1 MCVGFSLIKSKDT
14 GVHTKYLT
22 TPGPIHFYVQM
33 FIVCSQNW
41 RRSAPSDSESAF
53 VSSSLFFLS
62 QTSSLYLFHP
72 PLSIPSSLSPLSF
85 ISVLLSS
92 LISSPLCF
100 SPFLLLPFLF
110 TPVLRP
116 LSFFLAYLLPSLL
129 FPFLRFPFTLSFITS
144 TWNFLQFFSPSPQ
157 FSFFRSRVLFPLSI
171 HLKHLKKCATSILS
185 SISLYSVLTCL
196 FPLLHTCLVVC
207 LTLKHIH

>member
-22 TPGPIHFYVQM
+22 IPGPIHFYVQM

-92 LISSPLCF
+92 LISSPLFF
-100 SPFLLLPFLF
+100 SPFLLLPFHPCPLAPF
-110 TPVLRP
+110 FFPRLSPP
-116 LSFFLAYLLPSLL
+116 LSS
-129 FPFLRFPFTLSFITS
+129 
-144 TWNFLQFFSPSPQ
+144 
-157 FSFFRSRVLFPLSI
+157 FPLSPFSFHPVLYYI
-171 HLKHLKKCATSILS
+171 NLKLFTILFAFSTILFLPFKSIV
-185 SISLYSVLTCL
+185 SLVYPFEALEEMC
-196 FPLLHTCLVVC
+196 H
-207 LTLKHIH
+207 